1 MDDGLEGFGVG
12 GAAEDDKAGQPV
24 AVGVLGGGDEPGQP
38 YPHPGQR
45 LAGVADRA
53 GDELGHRHRDRAPDR
68 GGQRRVLVIAAT
80 WDHRPARHRVGAE
93 RGRLDEQHHQHR
105 HQQQPT
111 DPGRVLVAAGPCAGP
126 GVCWPRRPTGGSSP
140 SSPTITPL
148 ASR

>member
-53 GDELGHRHRDRAPDR
+53 GDELGHRHRDRAR
-68 GGQRRVLVIAAT
+68 TGAANGGYWSSPPPGT
-80 WDHRPARHRVGAE
+80 TD
-93 RGRLDEQHHQHR
+93 RLD
-105 HQQQPT
+105 T
-111 DPGRVLVAAGPCAGP
+111 A
-126 GVCWPRRPTGGSSP
+126 
-140 SSPTITPL
+140 
-148 ASR
+148 